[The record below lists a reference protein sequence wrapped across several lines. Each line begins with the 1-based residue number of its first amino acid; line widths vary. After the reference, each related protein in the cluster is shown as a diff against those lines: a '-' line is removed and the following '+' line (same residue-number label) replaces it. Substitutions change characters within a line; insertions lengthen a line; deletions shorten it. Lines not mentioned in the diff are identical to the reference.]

1 MIEQSFL
8 RLSKSVLRLAC
19 FVLMVLMLGEP
30 LSQSAATKP
39 QLKPLT
45 TDQILRRIRTA
56 HILANV
62 PKNAFNSFL
71 LSGCMRI
78 DQSLLPKAAPNP
90 ELNCIKEETG
100 VLQPSHAY
108 VSVAVGAGRVTE
120 LIDIEQEKGWHI
132 IDPATF
138 SGSNPTRNMSP
149 LHKMKYDALLENTKH
164 SLPALLALLQ
174 KSDHLNEKE
183 VEVTS
188 DANGIVLR
196 WQTEHSLN
204 EFFFNR
210 TTFLC
215 EKQVRSVG
223 SEKSIMKYSGY
234 RRVANVMLPYT
245 IIAAKGDGTPIA
257 TREIRKWELAV
268 QWPEDHFHPE
278 SIRVFQ
284 KVGVTP

>member
-1 MIEQSFL
+1 MIEQSL
-8 RLSKSVLRLAC
+8 LNLSKPVLRLAC
-19 FVLMVLMLGEP
+19 CVLMVLMLGEP
-30 LSQSAATKP
+30 QSQSAAAKP
-39 QLKPLT
+39 QRRTLT
-45 TDQILRRIRTA
+45 SNQILTRIRRA

-78 DQSLLPKAAPNP
+78 DQSVLPKAASNP
-90 ELNCIKEETG
+90 DLNCIREETG

-108 VSVAVGAGRVTE
+108 LSVAIGANRVTE
-120 LIDIEQEKGWHI
+120 LINIEQEKGWHI
-132 IDPATF
+132 VDPAKF
-138 SGSNPTRNMSP
+138 SGSNPTRSTSALN
-149 LHKMKYDALLENTKH
+149 KMKYDALVENAKH

-174 KSDHLNEKE
+174 DSDHFSGTE
-183 VEVTS
+183 VEVIS
-188 DANGIVLR
+188 QANGIVLKWR
-196 WQTEHSLN
+196 TAQSLN

-223 SEKSIMKYSGY
+223 NDKSIMEYSDY
-234 RRVANVMLPYT
+234 RRVGNVMLPHT
-245 IIAAKGDGTPIA
+245 IIAAKGDGTLLA

-278 SIRVFQ
+278 TIRVFQ
-284 KVGVTP
+284 